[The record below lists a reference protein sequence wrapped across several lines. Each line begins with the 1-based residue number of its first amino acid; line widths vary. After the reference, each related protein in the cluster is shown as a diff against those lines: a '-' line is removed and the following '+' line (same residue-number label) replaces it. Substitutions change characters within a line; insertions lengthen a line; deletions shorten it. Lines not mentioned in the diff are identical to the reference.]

1 MFLQGCIAEIEK
13 QQWNYTTIYVN
24 IVQAVVG
31 ADVCVLYF
39 IANCMTSGAWITGK
53 MICAGGGDLFAML
66 LGLLILML
74 S

>member
-24 IVQAVVG
+24 TVQAVVG

-39 IANCMTSGAWITGK
+39 IANCTTSGAWITGK

>member
-1 MFLQGCIAEIEK
+1 MYINTF
-13 QQWNYTTIYVN
+13 
-24 IVQAVVG
+24 QAVVG

-39 IANCMTSGAWITGK
+39 IANCMISGAWITGK
-53 MICAGGGDLFAML
+53 TTCAGGGDLFAML

>member
-1 MFLQGCIAEIEK
+1 MFLQDCIPEIEK
-13 QQWNYTTIYVN
+13 QQWNYTIMYVN
-24 IVQAVVG
+24 TVQAVVG

-39 IANCMTSGAWITGK
+39 IANCTTSGAWITGK
-53 MICAGGGDLFAML
+53 TICAGGGDLFAML